1 MKILGDGRVIN
12 FPKLVLLI
20 IPSRHGFFCN
30 HYKEESMV
38 QIEGFFLSTGIN
50 LNFETQ
56 QHELNRP
63 CLGINSSYWCYR
75 VVRAIYSF
83 EILDL
88 GS

>member
-1 MKILGDGRVIN
+1 
-12 FPKLVLLI
+12 
-20 IPSRHGFFCN
+20 
-30 HYKEESMV
+30 MV

-75 VVRAIYSF
+75 VVRAICSF
-83 EILDL
+83 EIPDL